1 MHEPTTGRSLA
12 RRGPDGPDRAEGP
25 HRTAKHGDDPVST
38 VYIVDDNP
46 EFRESTRFWLSACGF
61 EVQAWGDPREAVAAL
76 ARRDRSERCCLM
88 LDVRMPELSGLD
100 VHDRLAACG
109 ALLPVIYMSG
119 HADVP
124 LAVQAMRKGAVTL
137 LEKPFDDEAL
147 EAALD
152 AAFAS
157 IGDVARAAAAA
168 AAQEPVAPSGE
179 RAFDEAADEAADEA
193 QRRFRSR
200 EASLTPREREV
211 LGHVV
216 QGIYNKNIADRIGL
230 SIKTVELYR
239 ARGMAKMKARSVAEL
254 TRMMVSGRA

>member
-1 MHEPTTGRSLA
+1 VEALA
-12 RRGPDGPDRAEGP
+12 QRDRA
-25 HRTAKHGDDPVST
+25 
-38 VYIVDDNP
+38 
-46 EFRESTRFWLSACGF
+46 
-61 EVQAWGDPREAVAAL
+61 
-76 ARRDRSERCCLM
+76 ERCCLM

-100 VHDRLAACG
+100 VHDRLAARD

-137 LEKPFDDEAL
+137 LEKPFDDETL

-168 AAQEPVAPSGE
+168 QESALPRPMPLQSMPQHQGGEAPE
-179 RAFDEAADEAADEA
+179 ADEA
-193 QRRFRSR
+193 QRRFSSR

-216 QGIYNKNIADRIGL
+216 QGTYNKNIADRIGL

>member
-1 MHEPTTGRSLA
+1 MT
-12 RRGPDGPDRAEGP
+12 
-25 HRTAKHGDDPVST
+25 T

-46 EFRESTRFWLSACGF
+46 EFRESTRFWLAACGF
-61 EVQAWGDPREAVAAL
+61 EVQAWGDPREAVEAL

-100 VHDRLAACG
+100 LHDRLAARD

-137 LEKPFDDEAL
+137 LEKPFDDETL

-157 IGDVARAAAAA
+157 IGDVARAVAA
-168 AAQEPVAPSGE
+168 AAQDAVPNHHGDVEPE
-179 RAFDEAADEAADEA
+179 ADEA

-216 QGIYNKNIADRIGL
+216 QGTYNKNIADRIGL

>member
-1 MHEPTTGRSLA
+1 MT
-12 RRGPDGPDRAEGP
+12 
-25 HRTAKHGDDPVST
+25 T

-46 EFRESTRFWLSACGF
+46 EFRESTRFWLSGFGF
-61 EVQAWGDPREAVAAL
+61 EVQAWGDPREAVEAL

-100 VHDRLAACG
+100 VHDRLAERG

-137 LEKPFDDEAL
+137 LEKPFDDDML

-152 AAFAS
+152 AAL
-157 IGDVARAAAAA
+157 
-168 AAQEPVAPSGE
+168 AAQDRIAWAALSGPPPPG
-179 RAFDEAADEAADEA
+179 
-193 QRRFRSR
+193 QRRAWDGADAASPSAPGTNAVADDGEADDSRRRFDSR

-211 LGHVV
+211 LGQVV
-216 QGIYNKNIADRIGL
+216 QGVYNKNIADRIGL

-254 TRMMVSGRA
+254 TRMMVSRRA

>member
-1 MHEPTTGRSLA
+1 MT
-12 RRGPDGPDRAEGP
+12 
-25 HRTAKHGDDPVST
+25 T

-61 EVQAWGDPREAVAAL
+61 EVQAWGDPREAVEAL

-100 VHDRLAACG
+100 VHDRLKACG
-109 ALLPVIYMSG
+109 AMLPVIYMSG

-137 LEKPFDDEAL
+137 LEKPFDDETL
-147 EAALD
+147 EAALE

-157 IGDVARAAAAA
+157 IGDMARAAAAGAA
-168 AAQEPVAPSGE
+168 AAQEPAPHHD
-179 RAFDEAADEAADEA
+179 DEDAEADEAR
-193 QRRFRSR
+193 RRFRSR

-216 QGIYNKNIADRIGL
+216 QGTYNKNIADRIGL

-254 TRMMVSGRA
+254 TRMMVSQRA

>member
-1 MHEPTTGRSLA
+1 MT
-12 RRGPDGPDRAEGP
+12 
-25 HRTAKHGDDPVST
+25 T

-61 EVQAWGDPREAVAAL
+61 EVQAWGDPREAVEAL

-109 ALLPVIYMSG
+109 ATLPVIYMSG

-137 LEKPFDDEAL
+137 LEKPFDDETL
-147 EAALD
+147 EAALE

-157 IGDVARAAAAA
+157 IGDVARAAAARAA
-168 AAQEPVAPSGE
+168 AAQEPAPHHD
-179 RAFDEAADEAADEA
+179 DEDAEADEAR
-193 QRRFRSR
+193 RRFRSR

-216 QGIYNKNIADRIGL
+216 QGTYNKNIADRIGL

-254 TRMMVSGRA
+254 TRMMVSQRA

>member
-1 MHEPTTGRSLA
+1 MT
-12 RRGPDGPDRAEGP
+12 
-25 HRTAKHGDDPVST
+25 T

-61 EVQAWGDPREAVAAL
+61 EVQAWGDPREAVEAL

-100 VHDRLAACG
+100 VHDRLNACG
-109 ALLPVIYMSG
+109 AVLPVIYMSG

-137 LEKPFDDEAL
+137 LEKPFDDETL
-147 EAALD
+147 EAALE

-157 IGDVARAAAAA
+157 IGDVARAAAERTAT
-168 AAQEPVAPSGE
+168 AQEAAP
-179 RAFDEAADEAADEA
+179 RHDDEDSEADEAR
-193 QRRFRSR
+193 RRFRSR

-216 QGIYNKNIADRIGL
+216 QGTYNKNIADRIGL

-254 TRMMVSGRA
+254 TRMMVSQRA